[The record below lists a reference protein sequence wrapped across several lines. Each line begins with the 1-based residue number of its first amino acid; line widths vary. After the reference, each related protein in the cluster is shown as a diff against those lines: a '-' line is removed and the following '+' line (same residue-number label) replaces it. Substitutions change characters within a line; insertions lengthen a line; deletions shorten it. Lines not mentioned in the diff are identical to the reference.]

1 MPFKGNTEIIEKV
14 VAQLP
19 DMTGQEKNRAE
30 TFIRACYRQVDP
42 ADLGERSISNLCGAA
57 LAHLNLIKEF
67 KTGAAKVRVYNPQ
80 REKDGWE
87 STHTVIDIVNDNMP
101 FLVDS
106 VTMEVNRQGLT
117 LHLIVHPVIKT
128 RRDANGALIDIL
140 PSESAKDAFS
150 ESAIH
155 VEVDR
160 QTDPTKL
167 KDLET
172 GILRVLG
179 DVRKAVTDYG
189 NMKSRLNRLV
199 AELNQPYAEGLD
211 PATVEEDKAFLRWL
225 AEGNFIFLG
234 YGVYD
239 LIQEGDEDV
248 LRSVPGSGLGI
259 LRETGLTHAHTSK
272 GFAAMPPQMRK
283 LARVAEL
290 LVLTKANSRATVHRP
305 AYLDYVGVK
314 RFDAKG
320 QVVGEH
326 RFLGLYTS

>member
-19 DMTGQEKNRAE
+19 DMTGQERNRAE

-57 LAHLNLIKEF
+57 LAHLNLIKEV

-117 LHLIVHPVIKT
+117 LHLIIHPVIKT

-140 PSESAKDAFS
+140 PSESAKDAFL
-150 ESAIH
+150 ESVIH

-179 DVRKAVTDYG
+179 DVRKAVTD
-189 NMKSRLNRLV
+189 
-199 AELNQPYAEGLD
+199 
-211 PATVEEDKAFLRWL
+211 
-225 AEGNFIFLG
+225 
-234 YGVYD
+234 
-239 LIQEGDEDV
+239 
-248 LRSVPGSGLGI
+248 
-259 LRETGLTHAHTSK
+259 
-272 GFAAMPPQMRK
+272 
-283 LARVAEL
+283 
-290 LVLTKANSRATVHRP
+290 
-305 AYLDYVGVK
+305 
-314 RFDAKG
+314 
-320 QVVGEH
+320 
-326 RFLGLYTS
+326 